1 MKLKFSEQE
10 KENLERQE
18 ALKRKLL
25 EEQVRMQE
33 ENAKMWE

>member
-18 ALKRKLL
+18 ALKKKLL
-25 EEQVRMQE
+25 EE
-33 ENAKMWE
+33 